1 MYWSPLLLLPI
12 TILAATCPDCPVGGI
27 WSDWATTETC
37 NATCG
42 ACANRTYTR
51 TCLSDAMT
59 NCKCDGPKIQSMPC
73 NTQACNWPRFNSS
86 RENCCF
92 NKTTM
97 TIKNWVHCVPLPD
110 IYALPCCPDNGYWST
125 WSGWSKVA
133 NQASWQR
140 TRVCLSG
147 GHNCPCKGEAVDLK
161 HSCPCAPVDVIT
173 NVTTT
178 CAINDDKNDPFSVR
192 KPVFL
197 GSRCLTQ
204 VVIEISS
211 FRQAFWTQRS
221 SRIFEGRIGWIDS
234 TGQCLQATITRE
246 DVETT
251 QATTINQLILKQ
263 QYEIERQGDHHLPKA
278 LHRHPFIKKIVRN
291 HVRVL
296 VYYGDTDMAC
306 NFMMGQQFVDQLGL
320 RRTLKKTPLKFDRQI
335 AGFKTLFD
343 GLSFITI
350 RGAGHMAPQWRA
362 PHMYYA
368 VQQFLLNHP
377 L

>member
-1 MYWSPLLLLPI
+1 MYWSLLLLLPI

-37 NATCG
+37 DATCG

-59 NCKCDGPKIQSMPC
+59 NCPTCVGPKIQSMPC

-161 HSCPCAPVDVIT
+161 HCKFKTFQSERTKIRTFPACPCAPVDVIT
-173 NVTTT
+173 NVTNT

-211 FRQAFWTQRS
+211 FRKAFWTQRS
-221 SRIFEGRIGWIDS
+221 FVIFEGRIGWIDS

-251 QATTINQLILKQ
+251 QGTGQFAKYYLECNLNTLMFSGTVHGVQISNVKAFA
-263 QYEIERQGDHHLPKA
+263 QY
-278 LHRHPFIKKIVRN
+278 
-291 HVRVL
+291 
-296 VYYGDTDMAC
+296 Y
-306 NFMMGQQFVDQLGL
+306 
-320 RRTLKKTPLKFDRQI
+320 
-335 AGFKTLFD
+335 
-343 GLSFITI
+343 
-350 RGAGHMAPQWRA
+350 
-362 PHMYYA
+362 
-368 VQQFLLNHP
+368 
-377 L
+377 